1 MTAIVRIALRRPYT
15 FVVLALLLLIIGPL
29 AASRTPVDIFPEI
42 RIPVIAV
49 IWGFT
54 GLPPEEMA
62 GRMVSPFERAL
73 TTTVNDIEHIEAN
86 SYTGAGIV
94 KIFFHQGADIR
105 TANAQVTA
113 ISQTLLRSLPPGS
126 VPPLI
131 LNYDASTVPIIQL
144 GLSGKGLTEQ
154 ALGDIGINLLRVG
167 LVTVPGAAI
176 PYPYGGKFREV
187 QIDLDVMAMQA
198 RGLSGQDV
206 ANALAAQNL
215 IVPVGTEKIGDFE
228 YAINLNNAPSIIEE
242 LGNLP
247 IKTVNGAMI
256 YIRDVASVRDG
267 NPPQTNIVHVDG
279 NRSVLMVVLK
289 NGGASTLAVI
299 DGIKN
304 RLPEL
309 QRILPSDLK
318 IAQIADQSFFVKA
331 TIDGVIREGIIA
343 AALTSLMILLFLGS
357 FRSTLIIATSIPLSV
372 LGSIATLWALGETL
386 NVMTLGGLA
395 LAVGILVDEATVTI
409 ENINWHLE
417 QGKDV
422 ETAILD
428 GAEQIVTPAFV
439 SLLCICIVFVP
450 MFFLTGVPRFLFVPL
465 AEAVMSAMVWS
476 FILSRTL
483 VPTMA
488 KYMLRPHAA
497 RSDSHG
503 VDQRPRSRNPLVWL
517 QRGFE
522 ARFERGR
529 LAYRELLTMAL
540 RHRAVFVSSFLLFVI
555 GTFALA
561 PYLGRDFFPDV
572 DGGQILMHVR
582 THVGMRVEESAR
594 QFAEIEKAIRNVIPA
609 QEIETLV
616 DNIGFPI
623 SSINKTYNN
632 TGTIGTADGE
642 IQIKLADGHR
652 PTNEY
657 VRTLRE
663 ELPTRFPGATFSFLP
678 ADIVSQILNLG
689 APAPIE
695 VQIRGPHLDE
705 NFAYAEKLLRR
716 LRHVPGLV
724 DARIQQSLNAPGF
737 NVDVDRTRA
746 QYVGITERDVTNSMV
761 VNLAGS
767 SQVQPT
773 FWLNPRNGVSYGIVI
788 QTPQYQVN
796 SLNALR
802 NLPITAAGASPQT
815 LGAIAD
821 IKRVATP
828 AVYTQYNIQP
838 VVQLYGTTQGRDL
851 GAVAADVEKILNET
865 AEDAPKSAQV
875 AMLGQVKTMNNSFSG
890 LMFGLLAAV
899 VLIYLLIV
907 VNFQSWA
914 DPFVIITA
922 LPAALAGIVWM
933 LFATGTTLSVPA
945 LTGAIM
951 CMGVATANSVLVI
964 SFAKERL
971 EQHGDATAAAIEAGF
986 VRLRPVLM
994 TALAMIIGMLP
1005 MALGFGEGG
1014 EQNAPLGRA
1023 VVGGLAFA
1031 TVATLIFVPVIFSII
1046 HQRRRGAAPRRR
1058 ENQMPPDPIPPAP
1071 HPDVPAGAAAGGLSP
1086 RAHHHHPRRARH
1098 HRRHRRHGHHDA
1110 QNGRCQAAGMD
1121 RKPGRAG
1128 RRSRTAGYP
1137 RQADD
1142 VRASRP
1148 ARGLHA
1154 GADLRARQRLCEGME
1169 GRHRHASQGG
1179 RPSRRDRRARPR
1191 PADHASASRSGQ
1203 RQGQFRALRN
1213 DADAWPVLD
1222 HLPRHLAAGSRP
1234 ALGGFLQQAG
1244 PGPVRTS
1251 EPRPPAGARTIQAPR
1266 CAVRRA
1272 RHRTHHRRRGADQC
1286 RLRRRAGDVRGLADR
1301 QAARLRQRAAELR
1314 AEHPGR
1320 HQGADFGARTSGKD
1334 LSRDGGGLRAI
1345 RRRRLRH
1352 DADAARRRQRRQ
1364 PTDDRRVRHRDI
1376 RIAPSRDGRER
1387 TGQRPDLQSQRP
1399 AGRDRRPREPDHPQA
1414 DHHFTRPWIGGR
1426 DRVGRRRG
1434 RPRRH
1439 QSAGRRRDRRP
1450 SARRRRAGS
1459 TGRTC
1464 DRVGEVRF
1472 RRR

>member
-42 RIPVIAV
+42 RIPIIAV
-49 IWGFT
+49 VWNFT

-86 SYTGAGIV
+86 SYTTVGIV
-94 KIFFHQGADIR
+94 KIFFHPGTDVR

-113 ISQTLLRSLPPGS
+113 ISQTMLRQMPPGA

-131 LNYDASTVPIIQL
+131 LNYNAATVPIIQL
-144 GLSGKGLTEQ
+144 ALAGKGLPEQ
-154 ALGDIGINLLRVG
+154 TLFDLGLNFVRTPLT
-167 LVTVPGAAI
+167 TVPGAAM
-176 PYPYGGKFREV
+176 PWPYGGKFRQV
-187 QIDLDVMAMQA
+187 QIDIDPVAMRA

-215 IVPVGTEKIGDFE
+215 IIPVGTQKIGTFE
-228 YAINLNNAPSIIEE
+228 YAINLNNAPSVIKT
-242 LGNLP
+242 LGDLP
-247 IKTVNGAMI
+247 IKVANGAMV
-256 YIRDVASVRDG
+256 YVRDVAQVRDG
-267 NPPQTNIVHVDG
+267 SPPQTNIVHVDG

-289 NGGASTLAVI
+289 SGGVSTLSI
-299 DGIKN
+299 
-304 RLPEL
+304 
-309 QRILPSDLK
+309 
-318 IAQIADQSFFVKA
+318 
-331 TIDGVIREGIIA
+331 IDGVKKKVEEMRPTLPSNLKLTPIGDQSLFVNAAIGGVVREGLIA

-372 LGSIATLWALGETL
+372 LGSIATLWVLGETL
-386 NVMTLGGLA
+386 NIMTLGGLA

-417 QGKDV
+417 QGKEV

-488 KYMLRPHAA
+488 KYMLRPHVAQVD
-497 RSDSHG
+497 RHG

-529 LAYRELLTMAL
+529 LAYREMLTMAL
-540 RHRAVFVSSFLLFVI
+540 RHRVVFVSCFMLFVV
-555 GTFALA
+555 GSFGLA
-561 PYLGRDFFPDV
+561 PWVGRDFFPQV
-572 DGGQILMHVR
+572 DGGRILMHVR
-582 THVGMRVEESAR
+582 THVGTRVEENAR
-594 QFAEIEKAIRNVIPA
+594 EFAEMEKVIRQIIPP
-609 QEIETLV
+609 EELETLV

-623 SSINKTYNN
+623 SGTNMTYNN
-632 TGTIGTADGE
+632 TGTIGSADGE
-642 IQIKLADGHR
+642 IQIGLSHEHR
-652 PTNEY
+652 PTEDY

-663 ELPTRFPGATFSFLP
+663 ELPARFPGATFSFLP
-678 ADIVSQILNLG
+678 ADIISQILNFG
-689 APAPIE
+689 SPAPIE
-695 VQIRGPHLDE
+695 VQVRGPNLDA
-705 NFAYAEKLLRR
+705 NFAYAQKVLRE

-724 DARIQQSLNAPGF
+724 DARIQQSLDAPAF
-737 NVDVDRTRA
+737 EVNVDRTRA

-773 FWLNPRNGVSYGIVI
+773 FWLNPDNGVSYSIVM
-788 QTPQYQVN
+788 QTPQYQVD
-796 SLNALR
+796 SLNALQ
-802 NLPITAAGASPQT
+802 NLPITAPGMPPQT
-815 LGAIAD
+815 LGGIAD
-821 IKRVATP
+821 FKRVAKP
-828 AVYTQYNIQP
+828 AVVAQYNIQSMI
-838 VVQLYGTTQGRDL
+838 QIYGTSQGRDL
-851 GAVAADVEKILNET
+851 GAVAADVQKILNDT
-865 AEDAPKSAQV
+865 AKDAPKGAQV

-890 LMFGLLAAV
+890 LIFGLLAAV

-971 EQHGDATAAAIEAGF
+971 EQHGDAAAAAIEAGF

-1031 TVATLIFVPVIFSII
+1031 TIATLIFVPVVFSII
-1046 HQRRRGAAPRRR
+1046 HQRRRGAGT
-1058 ENQMPPDPIPPAP
+1058 PATGEP
-1071 HPDVPAGAAAGGLSP
+1071 NAA
-1086 RAHHHHPRRARH
+1086 
-1098 HRRHRRHGHHDA
+1098 
-1110 QNGRCQAAGMD
+1110 
-1121 RKPGRAG
+1121 
-1128 RRSRTAGYP
+1128 
-1137 RQADD
+1137 
-1142 VRASRP
+1142 
-1148 ARGLHA
+1148 
-1154 GADLRARQRLCEGME
+1154 
-1169 GRHRHASQGG
+1169 
-1179 RPSRRDRRARPR
+1179 
-1191 PADHASASRSGQ
+1191 
-1203 RQGQFRALRN
+1203 
-1213 DADAWPVLD
+1213 
-1222 HLPRHLAAGSRP
+1222 
-1234 ALGGFLQQAG
+1234 
-1244 PGPVRTS
+1244 
-1251 EPRPPAGARTIQAPR
+1251 
-1266 CAVRRA
+1266 
-1272 RHRTHHRRRGADQC
+1272 
-1286 RLRRRAGDVRGLADR
+1286 
-1301 QAARLRQRAAELR
+1301 
-1314 AEHPGR
+1314 
-1320 HQGADFGARTSGKD
+1320 
-1334 LSRDGGGLRAI
+1334 
-1345 RRRRLRH
+1345 
-1352 DADAARRRQRRQ
+1352 
-1364 PTDDRRVRHRDI
+1364 
-1376 RIAPSRDGRER
+1376 
-1387 TGQRPDLQSQRP
+1387 
-1399 AGRDRRPREPDHPQA
+1399 
-1414 DHHFTRPWIGGR
+1414 
-1426 DRVGRRRG
+1426 
-1434 RPRRH
+1434 
-1439 QSAGRRRDRRP
+1439 
-1450 SARRRRAGS
+1450 
-1459 TGRTC
+1459 
-1464 DRVGEVRF
+1464 
-1472 RRR
+1472 